1 MPLEPYNELSELEDI
16 KLRYTN
22 VQHSISYTLM
32 RLKQSPLFL
41 AIVEQLKS
49 EGWKEWHLLQAIFNG
64 LMSWYAERSGANQ
77 DIKRLHNEGNILFHR
92 LLEVGESSH
101 DPSIPPEYFTLKTM
115 HTILQISIMTFLTNK
130 GAAFGARS
138 YNPER
143 METIARNRYHYFELD
158 IPHTPIFPSMKNE

>member
-64 LMSWYAERSGANQ
+64 CMSWYAERSGANQ
-77 DIKRLHNEGNILFHR
+77 DPKKTTQRGKYL
-92 LLEVGESSH
+92 V
-101 DPSIPPEYFTLKTM
+101 PSTP
-115 HTILQISIMTFLTNK
+115 
-130 GAAFGARS
+130 RS
-138 YNPER
+138 GR
-143 METIARNRYHYFELD
+143 
-158 IPHTPIFPSMKNE
+158 IFS